1 MTQWSISAKKVWM
14 SNVQFVNMYLSLF
27 LVERYHAKNW
37 LEFLTANSAFQTIWF
52 RSSNQ
57 KLELLVPTYDSNIP
71 SYLNLMASDTSSWNL
86 ISMSDPKK
94 SGLLDCVILFGMVS
108 IPNCTHDQYHLRFFV
123 LIGITVKAI

>member
-37 LEFLTANSAFQTIWF
+37 LEFLTANSPFHAICFQ
-52 RSSNQ
+52 SSHQ
-57 KLELLVPTYDSNIP
+57 KLERLVSAYDSSIP
-71 SYLNLMASDTSSWNL
+71 SYSNQRISDKSSWN
-86 ISMSDPKK
+86 SMSDPKR
-94 SGLLDCVILFGMVS
+94 SGLFDCVSLFGMVS